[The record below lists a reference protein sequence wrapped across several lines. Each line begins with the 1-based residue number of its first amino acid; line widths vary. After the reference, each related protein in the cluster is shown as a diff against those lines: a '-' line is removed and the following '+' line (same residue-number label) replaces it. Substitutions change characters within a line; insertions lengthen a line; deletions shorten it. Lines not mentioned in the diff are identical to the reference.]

1 VDGLLDFSRP
11 KTGHKRPV
19 DINAVIE
26 QTLFLLKHHARF
38 KRLTIDRQFGAGLG
52 APSADPERL
61 IQCFMALML
70 NAVDAMNARG
80 LLTVR
85 TGPNAN
91 RADEILIEFIDTGA
105 GISQEDLS
113 KIFEPFFT
121 TKPQG
126 RGTGLGLSV
135 AYGIVE
141 EHRGRIEVE
150 SQLGVGSN
158 FKVYLPVG

>member
-1 VDGLLDFSRP
+1 
-11 KTGHKRPV
+11 
-19 DINAVIE
+19 
-26 QTLFLLKHHARF
+26 
-38 KRLTIDRQFGAGLG
+38 
-52 APSADPERL
+52 
-61 IQCFMALML
+61 
-70 NAVDAMNARG
+70 MNARG